1 MSKPST
7 LVNVGN
13 SIFIKPA
20 VAGLIAAAGEKYVM
34 KSNDMTAL
42 YFGGAVAAGVAV
54 SGTVGAVIE
63 PYMPTS
69 TSIASTLGKT
79 LEARIIEVTSGSAVA
94 YAVNKFV
101 LHNEWRTDTNSL
113 LMRIGII
120 TAADIIAETVVD
132 AMSTA
137 KL

>member
-1 MSKPST
+1 MSKSSN
-7 LVNVGN
+7 LVNVAN
-13 SIFIKPA
+13 AAFIKPA
-20 VAGLIAAAGEKYVM
+20 VAGLIAAIGEKYVM
-34 KSNDMTAL
+34 HSNDVTSL
-42 YFGGAVAAGVAV
+42 YFGGAVAAGVLV
-54 SGTVGAVIE
+54 SGTIGAIVE

-69 TSIASTLGKT
+69 TSISSTLGKT
-79 LEARIIEVTSGSAVA
+79 LEARIIEVSSGSAVA

-101 LHNEWRTDTNSL
+101 LNNEWRTDTNSI

-120 TAADIIAETVVD
+120 TAADVIGEVIVD